1 MAPTSGNPDDE
12 TGSGA
17 PDQTPPTGAEDTGH
31 DQRPA
36 ARDGARAGTSGP
48 HGTPPDVPTM
58 PQAHVSEVT
67 ARSIS
72 GGLALL
78 LGLAGLIVGIA
89 LLAVAAGSDS
99 GSTQGVLVPVGIV
112 VIIAAVVAMRGL
124 NMVAPGEA
132 RVVQL
137 FGRYR
142 GTIRTD
148 GLRWVNPLTTRRR
161 VSTRVRNNET
171 PVLKVND
178 AYGNP
183 IELAAVVVWKVR
195 DTAQATF
202 EVDDFL
208 EFVATQTE
216 AAVRHIAIEY
226 PYDAHEQGDLS
237 LRGNAEEITE
247 KLVVELSARVRAAGV
262 QVVESRFT
270 HLAYAPEIASA
281 MLQRQQAGAVVAAR
295 REIVDGA
302 VGMVEAA
309 LRRLRRLRQE
319 DIVTLDEERQA
330 AMVSNLLVVLCGD
343 RAAQPIVNTGT
354 LYQ

>member
-1 MAPTSGNPDDE
+1 MPAPAVRES
-12 TGSGA
+12 
-17 PDQTPPTGAEDTGH
+17 
-31 DQRPA
+31 PA
-36 ARDGARAGTSGP
+36 
-48 HGTPPDVPTM
+48 H
-58 PQAHVSEVT
+58 
-67 ARSIS
+67 SIG

-78 LGLAGLIVGIA
+78 LGLVGLLIAVGLLATAAALTSAGAKAVLIVLG
-89 LLAVAAGSDS
+89 LLIGLS
-99 GSTQGVLVPVGIV
+99 
-112 VIIAAVVAMRGL
+112 AVVAMRGL

-142 GTIRTD
+142 GTIRDD

-161 VSTRVRNNET
+161 ISTRVRNHET
-171 PVLKVND
+171 AVLKVND

-195 DTAQATF
+195 DTAQASF
-202 EVDDFL
+202 EVDNYVD
-208 EFVATQTE
+208 FVATQTE

-226 PYDAHEQGDLS
+226 PYDAHDEGGLS

-247 KLVVELSARVRAAGV
+247 KLAVELHARVAAAGV
-262 QVVESRFT
+262 RIVESRFT

-295 REIVDGA
+295 RQIVDGA

-309 LRRLRRLRQE
+309 LARIAEQG
-319 DIVTLDEERQA
+319 IVELDEERKA
-330 AMVSNLLVVLCGD
+330 AMVSNLMVVLCGD
-343 RAAQPIVNTGT
+343 RAPQPVLNTGS

>member
-1 MAPTSGNPDDE
+1 MSANRTTITAGLPDLPALPAPRVREFT
-12 TGSGA
+12 
-17 PDQTPPTGAEDTGH
+17 
-31 DQRPA
+31 
-36 ARDGARAGTSGP
+36 
-48 HGTPPDVPTM
+48 
-58 PQAHVSEVT
+58 AH
-67 ARSIS
+67 SIG

-78 LGLAGLIVGIA
+78 LGLVGLLLGAGLIASATAASGAGGKAALIITGILVGTAA
-89 LLAVAAGSDS
+89 LLAMS
-99 GSTQGVLVPVGIV
+99 
-112 VIIAAVVAMRGL
+112 GL

-142 GTIRTD
+142 GTIRQD
-148 GLRWVNPLTTRRR
+148 GLRWVNPFTSRTKI
-161 VSTRVRNNET
+161 STRVRNHET
-171 PVLKVND
+171 AVLKVND

-183 IELAAVVVWKVR
+183 IELAAVVVWKVE

-208 EFVATQTE
+208 EFVSTQTE

-226 PYDAHEQGDLS
+226 PYDAHDEAGLS

-247 KLVVELSARVRAAGV
+247 KLAAELHARVEAAGV
-262 QVVESRFT
+262 QIIESRFT

-295 REIVDGA
+295 RQIVDGA

-309 LRRLRRLRQE
+309 LARISEQG
-319 DIVTLDEERQA
+319 IVELDEERKA
-330 AMVSNLLVVLCGD
+330 AMVSNLMVVLCGD
-343 RAAQPIVNTGT
+343 RSPQPVLNTGT

>member
-1 MAPTSGNPDDE
+1 MSTTEPQVTA
-12 TGSGA
+12 
-17 PDQTPPTGAEDTGH
+17 
-31 DQRPA
+31 
-36 ARDGARAGTSGP
+36 
-48 HGTPPDVPTM
+48 DVPEM
-58 PQAHVSEVT
+58 PTPRVREFAAH
-67 ARSIS
+67 SIG

-78 LGLAGLIVGIA
+78 LGLLGLLAGAGLIASATSVHAGGAQAALIIGGILVA
-89 LLAVAAGSDS
+89 LAAFLA
-99 GSTQGVLVPVGIV
+99 
-112 VIIAAVVAMRGL
+112 MCGL

-142 GTIRTD
+142 GTIRQD
-148 GLRWVNPLTTRRR
+148 GLRWVNPFTSRTKI
-161 VSTRVRNNET
+161 STRVRNHET
-171 PVLKVND
+171 AVLKVND

-183 IELAAVVVWKVR
+183 IELAAVVVWRVE

-202 EVDDFL
+202 EVDDYI
-208 EFVATQTE
+208 EFVSTQTE

-226 PYDAHEQGDLS
+226 PYDAHEEDGLS

-247 KLVVELSARVRAAGV
+247 KLAVELHARVEAAGV
-262 QVVESRFT
+262 QIIESRFT

-295 REIVDGA
+295 RQIVDGA

-309 LRRLRRLRQE
+309 IARITER
-319 DIVTLDEERQA
+319 DIVELDSERKA
-330 AMVSNLLVVLCGD
+330 AMVSNLMVVLCGD
-343 RAAQPIVNTGT
+343 RAAQPVLNTGS

>member
-1 MAPTSGNPDDE
+1 MPAHGTQGTDTTVE
-12 TGSGA
+12 REAGA
-17 PDQTPPTGAEDTGH
+17 PDLPQM
-31 DQRPA
+31 PA
-36 ARDGARAGTSGP
+36 PRVRETA
-48 HGTPPDVPTM
+48 
-58 PQAHVSEVT
+58 AH
-67 ARSIS
+67 SIG

-78 LGLAGLIVGIA
+78 LGLTGLVAGTALAIAATGVDSAGAKALMIVGGI
-89 LLAVAAGSDS
+89 LVGLAA
-99 GSTQGVLVPVGIV
+99 IF
-112 VIIAAVVAMRGL
+112 AMCGL

-148 GLRWVNPLTTRRR
+148 GLRWVNPLTTRAKI
-161 VSTRVRNNET
+161 STRVRNHET
-171 PVLKVND
+171 AVLKVND

-183 IELAAVVVWKVR
+183 IELAAVVVWKVD
-195 DTAQATF
+195 DTAQAMF

-208 EFVATQTE
+208 EFVSTQTE

-226 PYDAHEQGDLS
+226 PYDAHDEDGLS

-247 KLVVELSARVRAAGV
+247 KLAVELRARVDAAGV
-262 QVVESRFT
+262 DIIESRFT

-295 REIVDGA
+295 RQIVDGA

-309 LRRLRRLRQE
+309 LDRLTER
-319 DIVTLDEERQA
+319 DIVELDSERKA
-330 AMVSNLLVVLCGD
+330 AMVSNLMVVLCGD
-343 RAAQPIVNTGT
+343 RAAQPVLNTGS

>member
-1 MAPTSGNPDDE
+1 MSTH
-12 TGSGA
+12 
-17 PDQTPPTGAEDTGH
+17 DT
-31 DQRPA
+31 QVTA
-36 ARDGARAGTSGP
+36 
-48 HGTPPDVPTM
+48 DVPEM
-58 PQAHVSEVT
+58 PAPRVREFTAH
-67 ARSIS
+67 SIG

-78 LGLAGLIVGIA
+78 LGLLGLLAGAGLIALAPSVDTGGAKAGLIIGGILVA
-89 LLAVAAGSDS
+89 LAAFLA
-99 GSTQGVLVPVGIV
+99 
-112 VIIAAVVAMRGL
+112 MCGL

-142 GTIRTD
+142 GTIRQD
-148 GLRWVNPLTTRRR
+148 GLRWVNPFTSRTKI
-161 VSTRVRNNET
+161 STRVRNHET
-171 PVLKVND
+171 AVLKVND

-183 IELAAVVVWKVR
+183 IELAAVVVWRVE

-202 EVDDFL
+202 EVDDYI
-208 EFVATQTE
+208 EFVSTQTE

-226 PYDAHEQGDLS
+226 PYDAHEEDGLS

-247 KLVVELSARVRAAGV
+247 KLAVELHARVEAAGV
-262 QVVESRFT
+262 QIIESRFT

-295 REIVDGA
+295 RQIVDGA

-309 LRRLRRLRQE
+309 IARITER
-319 DIVTLDEERQA
+319 DIVELDSERKA
-330 AMVSNLLVVLCGD
+330 AMVSNLMVVLCGD
-343 RAAQPIVNTGT
+343 RAAQPVLNTGS

>member
-1 MAPTSGNPDDE
+1 MSTH
-12 TGSGA
+12 
-17 PDQTPPTGAEDTGH
+17 DT
-31 DQRPA
+31 QVTA
-36 ARDGARAGTSGP
+36 
-48 HGTPPDVPTM
+48 DVPQM
-58 PQAHVSEVT
+58 PAPRVREFTAH
-67 ARSIS
+67 SIG

-78 LGLAGLIVGIA
+78 LGLLGLLAGAGLIALAPSVDAGGAKAGLIIGGILVA
-89 LLAVAAGSDS
+89 LAAFLA
-99 GSTQGVLVPVGIV
+99 
-112 VIIAAVVAMRGL
+112 MCGL

-142 GTIRTD
+142 GTIRQD
-148 GLRWVNPLTTRRR
+148 GLRWVNPFTSRTKI
-161 VSTRVRNNET
+161 STRVRNHET
-171 PVLKVND
+171 AVLKVND

-183 IELAAVVVWKVR
+183 IELAAVVVWRVE

-202 EVDDFL
+202 EVDDYI
-208 EFVATQTE
+208 EFVSTQTE

-226 PYDAHEQGDLS
+226 PYDAHEEDGLS

-247 KLVVELSARVRAAGV
+247 KLAVELHARVEAAGV
-262 QVVESRFT
+262 QIIESRFT

-295 REIVDGA
+295 RQIVDGA

-309 LRRLRRLRQE
+309 IARITER
-319 DIVTLDEERQA
+319 DIVELDSERKA
-330 AMVSNLLVVLCGD
+330 AMVSNLMVVLCGD
-343 RAAQPIVNTGT
+343 RAAQPVLNTGS

>member
-1 MAPTSGNPDDE
+1 MPAQPPRDATHDLAQDPAPATE
-12 TGSGA
+12 
-17 PDQTPPTGAEDTGH
+17 PTEL
-31 DQRPA
+31 PA
-36 ARDGARAGTSGP
+36 
-48 HGTPPDVPTM
+48 M
-58 PQAHVSEVT
+58 PEPRVREFPAH
-67 ARSIS
+67 SIG
-72 GGLALL
+72 GGLALPLSL
-78 LGLAGLIVGIA
+78 LGLLVAAALFAGGVNASATGAKAALIVVALVVGTGA
-89 LLAVAAGSDS
+89 LLG
-99 GSTQGVLVPVGIV
+99 
-112 VIIAAVVAMRGL
+112 MYGL
-124 NMVAPGEA
+124 NTVAPGEA

-142 GTIRTD
+142 GTIRED
-148 GLRWVNPLTTRRR
+148 GLRWVNPFTSRTKI
-161 VSTRVRNNET
+161 STRVRNHET
-171 PVLKVND
+171 AVLKVND

-208 EFVATQTE
+208 EFVSTQTE

-226 PYDAHEQGDLS
+226 PYDAHDENGLS

-247 KLVVELSARVRAAGV
+247 KLAAELHARVEAAGV
-262 QVVESRFT
+262 QIVESRFT

-309 LRRLRRLRQE
+309 LARISEQG
-319 DIVTLDEERQA
+319 IVELDEERKA
-330 AMVSNLLVVLCGD
+330 AMVSNLMVVLCGD
-343 RAAQPIVNTGT
+343 RAPQPVLNTGT

>member
-1 MAPTSGNPDDE
+1 MTTHDSAPTTDLPDM
-12 TGSGA
+12 
-17 PDQTPPTGAEDTGH
+17 PDPQFREF
-31 DQRPA
+31 
-36 ARDGARAGTSGP
+36 
-48 HGTPPDVPTM
+48 
-58 PQAHVSEVT
+58 QAH
-67 ARSIS
+67 SIG

-78 LGLAGLIVGIA
+78 MGLLGVVLGVGLIVAATAVTGGGAKAALIVPGILISLSA
-89 LLAVAAGSDS
+89 F
-99 GSTQGVLVPVGIV
+99 
-112 VIIAAVVAMRGL
+112 IAMCGL

-142 GTIRTD
+142 GTIRED
-148 GLRWVNPLTTRRR
+148 GLRWVNPLTSRSKI
-161 VSTRVRNNET
+161 STRVRNHET
-171 PVLKVND
+171 AVLKVND

-183 IELAAVVVWKVR
+183 IELAAVVVWKVQ
-195 DTAQATF
+195 DTAQASF

-226 PYDAHEQGDLS
+226 PYDAHDEDGLS

-247 KLVVELSARVRAAGV
+247 KLAVELHARVEAAGV
-262 QVVESRFT
+262 HIIESRFT

-295 REIVDGA
+295 RQIVDGA

-309 LRRLRRLRQE
+309 LARITEQ
-319 DIVTLDEERQA
+319 DIVELDSERKA
-330 AMVSNLLVVLCGD
+330 AMVSNLMVVLCGD
-343 RAAQPIVNTGT
+343 RAVQPVLNTGS